1 MARGGGNDA
10 GVGDGLELSLCL
22 GTSTPAPRN
31 NLTVVFDQR
40 VPCAVDVVGMQA
52 MAIIS
57 RASRE
62 TTMGK
67 NTTDN
72 GGITHHDHGCSKVAP
87 AWRGRAHRAPSPAS
101 PEQGDIVVPIPVL
114 IGDQAGLSMKRSL
127 QRFLEKRKARANAAS
142 PYGVNRPAR
151 PPRS

>member
-1 MARGGGNDA
+1 MARGGDDA
-10 GVGDGLELSLCL
+10 GVGDGLELSLRL
-22 GTSTPAPRN
+22 GTSTPSPRN

-40 VPCAVDVVGMQA
+40 FPCAVDVVEMQA

-57 RASRE
+57 IASRE

-72 GGITHHDHGCSKVAP
+72 GGITHHDHRCSKVAP
-87 AWRGRAHRAPSPAS
+87 AWRDHHAPSPAS
-101 PEQGDIVVPIPVL
+101 PEHGGIVAPTPVL
-114 IGDQAGLSMKRSL
+114 SGDQAGMSMKRSL
-127 QRFLEKRKARANAAS
+127 QRFLEKRKARATAAS